1 MKNEK
6 NLYPLHYSDKDSA
19 IFISIIHSCNEEKL
33 LEF

>member
-6 NLYPLHYSDKDSA
+6 NMYPLHYSDKDSA
-19 IFISIIHSCNEEKL
+19 ISISIIHRCNDKNL